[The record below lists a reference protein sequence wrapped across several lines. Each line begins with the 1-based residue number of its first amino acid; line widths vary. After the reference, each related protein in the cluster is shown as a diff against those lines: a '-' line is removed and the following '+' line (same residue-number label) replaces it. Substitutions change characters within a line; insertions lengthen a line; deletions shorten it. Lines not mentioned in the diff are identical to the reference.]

1 MDPALKDH
9 IIDLSKGTFI
19 YRPRIWSPH
28 YKESPTNI
36 VNIVYDLPFH
46 LAFLGDHS
54 VLCEVWVV
62 GEGQTGAQSH
72 GFLVGVGGNLHF
84 F

>member
-1 MDPALKDH
+1 M
-9 IIDLSKGTFI
+9 DLSKGTL
-19 YRPRIWSPH
+19 YRPRIWSPY
-28 YKESPTNI
+28 YKEGSTSL
-36 VNIVYDLPFH
+36 VYDLPFH
-46 LAFLGDHS
+46 LALLGDHS